1 MQLQEPNSNPIPSCH
16 VANRNCAHSWDKR
29 CRHKSIRRRPARGN
43 GRAEDDFSGGMSAP
57 GTKRLRN
64 ILEEAWGSLRPEEQA
79 QSSRSLIAERIL
91 KMAATGERDPI
102 RLRTR
107 ALTEVVASP
116 L

>member
-1 MQLQEPNSNPIPSCH
+1 MQ
-16 VANRNCAHSWDKR
+16 A
-29 CRHKSIRRRPARGN
+29 
-43 GRAEDDFSGGMSAP
+43 AEGGAFDP
-57 GTKRLRN
+57 ETIELLRN
-64 ILEEAWGSLRPEEQA
+64 ILEETWGSLRPEEQA

>member
-1 MQLQEPNSNPIPSCH
+1 MQT
-16 VANRNCAHSWDKR
+16 
-29 CRHKSIRRRPARGN
+29 
-43 GRAEDDFSGGMSAP
+43 AEGGSFDRE
-57 GTKRLRN
+57 TIELLRN

-91 KMAATGERDPI
+91 KMAATRERDPI

-107 ALTEVVASP
+107 ALTEEVASP

>member
-1 MQLQEPNSNPIPSCH
+1 MQT
-16 VANRNCAHSWDKR
+16 
-29 CRHKSIRRRPARGN
+29 
-43 GRAEDDFSGGMSAP
+43 AEGGAFDP
-57 GTKRLRN
+57 ETIELLRN
-64 ILEEAWGSLRPEEQA
+64 ILEETWGSLRPEEQA

-107 ALTEVVASP
+107 ALTEP

>member
-1 MQLQEPNSNPIPSCH
+1 MQT
-16 VANRNCAHSWDKR
+16 
-29 CRHKSIRRRPARGN
+29 
-43 GRAEDDFSGGMSAP
+43 AECGAFDP
-57 GTKRLRN
+57 ETIELLRN
-64 ILEEAWGSLRPEEQA
+64 ILEETWGSLRPEEQA

>member
-1 MQLQEPNSNPIPSCH
+1 MQT
-16 VANRNCAHSWDKR
+16 
-29 CRHKSIRRRPARGN
+29 
-43 GRAEDDFSGGMSAP
+43 AEGGAFDP
-57 GTKRLRN
+57 ETIELLRN
-64 ILEEAWGSLRPEEQA
+64 ILEETWGSLRPEEQA

-107 ALTEVVASP
+107 ALTGVVASP

>member
-1 MQLQEPNSNPIPSCH
+1 MQT
-16 VANRNCAHSWDKR
+16 
-29 CRHKSIRRRPARGN
+29 
-43 GRAEDDFSGGMSAP
+43 AEGGAFDP
-57 GTKRLRN
+57 ETIELLRN
-64 ILEEAWGSLRPEEQA
+64 ILEETWGSLRPEEQA

>member
-1 MQLQEPNSNPIPSCH
+1 MQT
-16 VANRNCAHSWDKR
+16 
-29 CRHKSIRRRPARGN
+29 
-43 GRAEDDFSGGMSAP
+43 AEGGTFDP
-57 GTKRLRN
+57 ETIELLRN
-64 ILEEAWGSLRPEEQA
+64 ILEETWGSLRPEEQA

>member
-1 MQLQEPNSNPIPSCH
+1 MQT
-16 VANRNCAHSWDKR
+16 
-29 CRHKSIRRRPARGN
+29 
-43 GRAEDDFSGGMSAP
+43 AEGGAFDP
-57 GTKRLRN
+57 ETIELLRN
-64 ILEEAWGSLRPEEQA
+64 ILEETWGSLRPEDQA